1 MLRTSTAL
9 DSVDRKQ
16 KRSKF
21 QIKDIW
27 ASIGTVAHAQE
38 HVIEKC
44 YNVVQRNIMLRSQT
58 QKALQQKK
66 STNKKN
72 SPEVS
77 TTTGK
82 KTPSRKNPAKATRK
96 RANDKNAPKP
106 KRAKTMS
113 ATEGRPLTT
122 ADIPDII
129 AAVADANRR
138 KTSHETPV
146 QAKKSR
152 RTPNSGSNASP
163 ASHTRSRLSKDDSP
177 SGDSQPSSDEDN
189 EEDAAHA
196 EFGKYIHTIKN
207 ARCISFDRTH
217 IELKLQYKGFNFY

>member
-1 MLRTSTAL
+1 MI
-9 DSVDRKQ
+9 
-16 KRSKF
+16 KF

-44 YNVVQRNIMLRSQT
+44 YNVVQQKIMPRSQTKKTRLQT
-58 QKALQQKK
+58 QKAQQKKK

-72 SPEVS
+72 SPEAS
-77 TTTGK
+77 TTAGK
-82 KTPSRKNPAKATRK
+82 KTPSRKNPAEATRK

-106 KRAKTMS
+106 KRAKTTS

-122 ADIPDII
+122 ADIPDIV
-129 AAVADANRR
+129 AAFADANLTLR
-138 KTSHETPV
+138 ETPV

-152 RTPNSGSNASP
+152 HAPHSGSNASP
-163 ASHTRSRLSKDDSP
+163 ASRTRSRLSRDDSP

-189 EEDAAHA
+189 DEDAAHE
-196 EFGKYIHTIKN
+196 EFGKYIHTIK
-207 ARCISFDRTH
+207 CTLYYQSYSI
-217 IELKLQYKGFNFY
+217 